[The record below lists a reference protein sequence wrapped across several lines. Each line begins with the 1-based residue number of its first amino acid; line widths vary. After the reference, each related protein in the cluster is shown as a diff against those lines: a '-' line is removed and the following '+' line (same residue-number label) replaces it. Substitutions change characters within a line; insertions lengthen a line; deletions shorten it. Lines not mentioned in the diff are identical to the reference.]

1 MECLA
6 TGFGLIEGPVWNAD
20 AGLYFSDAAA
30 GGVNLL
36 DRAGNVSTIVPKRRG
51 VGGMAMDGADSLVMG
66 GRDIAVVRIADG
78 KTSPILTLSQL
89 PGATGFN
96 DLTVDAM
103 GRVYVGSLTFRVF
116 SGDTPTPGFLHRID
130 LDGTVHTVA
139 DGILL
144 SNGIAFS
151 ADGRLLYHADARAD
165 VVRLY
170 DVRADG
176 TLGSWRPFATF
187 GGQGT
192 PDGMKIAVDGSV
204 WVALAHAGIVRVF
217 NADGSHRRDIP
228 VPLPLV
234 TSLCF
239 GGDDLRDLYIVT
251 GSKGGPS
258 ESCGSIYRMRS
269 DVAGVP
275 MHAARIRV

>member
-130 LDGTVHTVA
+130 LDGTVHNRRRWHPA
-139 DGILL
+139 QQWHRLL
-144 SNGIAFS
+144 SRRATALPRRCEGPTSCVSMTS
-151 ADGRLLYHADARAD
+151 AQTARSAPGAPSRPSA
-165 VVRLY
+165 VRE
-170 DVRADG
+170 
-176 TLGSWRPFATF
+176 
-187 GGQGT
+187 
-192 PDGMKIAVDGSV
+192 
-204 WVALAHAGIVRVF
+204 H
-217 NADGSHRRDIP
+217 
-228 VPLPLV
+228 
-234 TSLCF
+234 
-239 GGDDLRDLYIVT
+239 
-251 GSKGGPS
+251 
-258 ESCGSIYRMRS
+258 
-269 DVAGVP
+269 P
-275 MHAARIRV
+275 MG